1 MIFAIPKEL
10 ILRQLKK
17 QLESLFFISSEQIA
31 SLDRYYDIIINRC
44 SFCFSKNPSKYYKK
58 DLQPFFS
65 PYLSTQYMIFLY
77 YFSNTIYKEEPTMSE
92 LCDKLYYLNKALNS
106 VDIFYA
112 VDLPNFFMCEHPVGS
127 VLGRG
132 VYGDGFMF
140 YQNCSVGGFHNPN
153 GTIIYPK
160 IGQNVKMFAG
170 SMIIGNCNISDNV
183 NIGAGTLIK
192 NQNIPPNSNVF
203 GSSPNLIIKPNF
215 KMSN

>member
-1 MIFAIPKEL
+1 
-10 ILRQLKK
+10 
-17 QLESLFFISSEQIA
+17 
-31 SLDRYYDIIINRC
+31 
-44 SFCFSKNPSKYYKK
+44 
-58 DLQPFFS
+58 
-65 PYLSTQYMIFLY
+65 MIFLY

-92 LCDKLYYLNKALNS
+92 LCDKLYYLNKTLNA

-112 VDLPNFFMCEHPVGS
+112 VDLPDFFMCEHPVGS

-170 SMIIGNCNISDNV
+170 SMIIGNCNVSDNV
-183 NIGAGTLIK
+183 NIGAGTVVK
-192 NQNIPPNSNVF
+192 NQNIPTNSNVF

-215 KMSN
+215 KMSI